1 MAEHFKRFAT
11 ELVATFLL
19 CMIAILAMAGT
30 TAGDAGR
37 VVAATAYGFG
47 VLATMVCFG
56 AGSAVHLNPAVT
68 LAIFASGRG
77 SVVRVL
83 SCIAGQLLGGCCA
96 GLLVM
101 WLLAGAGTALGMPVG
116 SLTKTDAARTA
127 VIEGLLTMVWAGTFL
142 ACVAGGRLGGAAP
155 LGVGMAVTGA
165 ALAGLPFTGAAMNPA
180 RALASAVATL
190 DFSTL
195 WLFVAG
201 PLAGAAAAGLIGRFL
216 LPTDGS
222 TTAKRP

>member
-1 MAEHFKRFAT
+1 
-11 ELVATFLL
+11 
-19 CMIAILAMAGT
+19 
-30 TAGDAGR
+30 
-37 VVAATAYGFG
+37 
-47 VLATMVCFG
+47 
-56 AGSAVHLNPAVT
+56 
-68 LAIFASGRG
+68 
-77 SVVRVL
+77 
-83 SCIAGQLLGGCCA
+83 
-96 GLLVM
+96 
-101 WLLAGAGTALGMPVG
+101 
-116 SLTKTDAARTA
+116 
-127 VIEGLLTMVWAGTFL
+127 L